1 MPHLGICAKPHG
13 RTVGSCHPGEPPM
26 THRPSS
32 PRRRFSSL
40 RRGLASAAM
49 LLAIASCAKGDVGAP
64 CNHGDTEPP
73 ASKLVTF
80 PALSCDELLCIYADA
95 TEAPLDPCQVG
106 ADGNAQ
112 CNEAN
117 LGLDRF
123 QCVADMPGDTSGN
136 CELKIEYVLE
146 RSMCSK
152 KCSSDSDCK
161 DGGVGK
167 KVVVENTK
175 CQEGFSCARIQTL
188 GKFCCE
194 KLCVC
199 NDDLDLA
206 TANEIQGNCAQGI
219 QEGCCVDPNTPDFM
233 PAPACGKN

>member
-1 MPHLGICAKPHG
+1 
-13 RTVGSCHPGEPPM
+13 M
-26 THRPSS
+26 THSPSS

-40 RRGLASAAM
+40 RSRLASAAI
-49 LLAIASCAKGDVGAP
+49 LFAIAGCAKGDVGAP

-80 PALSCDELLCIYADA
+80 PALSCNELLCVYADIA
-95 TEAPLDPCQVG
+95 EAPPDACTVG

-123 QCVADMPGDTSGN
+123 QCVADEGDTSGH
-136 CELKIEYVLE
+136 CELKIEYVLQ

-161 DGGVGK
+161 DGGVGE

-199 NDDLDLA
+199 NDDLDLS
-206 TANEIQGNCAQGI
+206 TANMI
-219 QEGCCVDPNTPDFM
+219 QEDCAAGTQDGCCVDPTKPDFV
-233 PAPACGKN
+233 PSPACGKN